1 MRKRKRVSPTIIQ
14 DSYVSGLQ
22 HLRRLSA
29 VKSERAIEMLTPAAN
44 PGSHCPMH
52 TTLSLAGR
60 MAGVST
66 LVIGMPECGTYSKM
80 VIPEPYGKQGELHW
94 AYLLDG
100 NEVVF
105 GCSKGLGEAIKE
117 MDAAGARAI
126 LLIITCIPNLIAE
139 DVELLVQEL
148 EPQLSTARLAVVQA
162 AHFTCSSHPPGFWRT
177 LAAMGSF
184 MDEGPDTGTAR
195 TINIMSFG
203 PPRNAAGPELE
214 ELLDGQGWQTRYLT
228 PASSLDEYL
237 EAPKASLNLVVS
249 PHFAELAA
257 VMEKRFGIPAVQLH
271 SAYSCAEI
279 GQAYERIADI
289 LDIPQ
294 KDIASPAQEKLLRLE
309 QEAEECAK
317 GVTFAITDGHLD
329 PLPLAAYW
337 TRLGLEPLLIHME
350 GFGQGDKAW
359 GRTIVKSGHDPLIC
373 HMANPEADAAVI
385 AELSPGI
392 CVGRLPA
399 PRAPG
404 TVCMEGL
411 SALAA
416 TCGYSRSIRMLESLC
431 KAIQQ
436 E

>member
-1 MRKRKRVSPTIIQ
+1 MSPTIIQ
-14 DSYVSGLQ
+14 DSAVSGLQ

-80 VIPEPYGKQGELHW
+80 VIPEPYGKLGELHW
-94 AYLLDG
+94 VYLLDG

-105 GCSKGLGEAIKE
+105 GCSKGLSEAIKE

-126 LLIITCIPNLIAE
+126 LLIVTCIPNLIAE
-139 DVELLVQEL
+139 DVEMLVQEL

-162 AHFTCSSHPPGFWRT
+162 AHFTCSSYPPGYWRT
-177 LAAMGSF
+177 LAAMGSL
-184 MDEGPDTGTAR
+184 MEEGPDTGTAR
-195 TINIMSFG
+195 TINVMSFG
-203 PPRNAAGPELE
+203 APRNAVGTELE
-214 ELLDGQGWQTRYLT
+214 QLLGGQGWHIRHLG
-228 PASSLDEYL
+228 PGSALDDYL
-237 EAPKASLNLVVS
+237 EAPKASLNIVAS
-249 PHFAELAA
+249 PHYAELAA
-257 VMEKRFGIPAVQLH
+257 VMEKQLGIPAVQLH
-271 SAYSCAEI
+271 SAYSGADI
-279 GQAYERIADI
+279 GKAYERIAEL

-294 KDIASPAQEKLLRLE
+294 EEALHPAHEELLRLE
-309 QEAEECAK
+309 REAENQMK
-317 GVTFAITDGHLD
+317 GITFAITDGRVD

-337 TRLGLEPLLIHME
+337 VQLGMEPLLIHME

-359 GRTIVKSGHDPLIC
+359 GRTIVKSGYDPLIC

-392 CVGRLPA
+392 CVGRPLA
-399 PRAPG
+399 PRAQG
-404 TVCMEGL
+404 TAYLEGL
-411 SALAA
+411 SASAA
-416 TCGYSRSIRMLESLC
+416 TCGYARSIGILESLF

-436 E
+436 EE

>member
-1 MRKRKRVSPTIIQ
+1 MIQ
-14 DSYVSGLQ
+14 DSTASGLK

-29 VKSERAIEMLTPAAN
+29 VKSERVIEMLTPAAN

-80 VIPEPYGKQGELHW
+80 VIPEPFGKAGELHW
-94 AYLLDG
+94 VYLLDG

-126 LLIITCIPNLIAE
+126 LLIVTCIPNLIAE

-162 AHFTCSSHPPGFWRT
+162 AHFTCSSYPPGYWRT
-177 LAAMGSF
+177 LAAMGSL
-184 MDEGPDTGTAR
+184 MEEGLETGTAR
-195 TINIMSFG
+195 TMNIMSFG
-203 PPRNAAGPELE
+203 AQRTAAGPELG
-214 ELLDGQGWQTRYLT
+214 ELLEGQGWRIRHLG
-228 PASSLDEYL
+228 PGSALEDYL
-237 EAPKASLNLVVS
+237 EAPEASLNIVAS

-257 VMEKRFGIPAVQLH
+257 VMEKRFGIPSVQLH
-271 SAYSCAEI
+271 SAYSCTEI
-279 GQAYERIADI
+279 EQAYERIAEL

-294 KDIASPAQEKLLRLE
+294 QKATYPARQEVLALE
-309 QEAEECAK
+309 REIEARMK
-317 GVTFAITDGHLD
+317 GVTFAITEGRVD
-329 PLPLAAYW
+329 PLPLAAYF
-337 TRLGLEPLLIHME
+337 TRLGLEPVLIHME
-350 GFGQGDKAW
+350 GFGHGDKAW
-359 GRTIVKSGHDPLIC
+359 GRTIVKSGFDPLVC
-373 HMANPEADAAVI
+373 HMASPETDGAVI

-392 CVGRLPA
+392 CVGRPLV
-399 PRAPG
+399 PRAQG
-404 TVCMEGL
+404 TVYLEGQAT
-411 SALAA
+411 SAA
-416 TCGYSRSIRMLESLC
+416 TCGFGRSIRLLESLS
-431 KAIQQ
+431 KGMAMQQ